1 MNLEKLYNVSKEDLI
16 KQILNKIKILSQE
29 ELLELNGFLTCELYK
44 ISNNNEQIKGPFKN
58 ENREKNDIKTIIN
71 LLNELISILSNE
83 KNKTKSKNKKKKY
96 SISSKNSFDL
106 YSSSDSDQK
115 YSKSYKKNKSYYNIM
130 AELNYD
136 KKKTNKK
143 KKEGQKK
150 NLDDYIEKIDNENT
164 KNSEQFLLG
173 IQNNKIVSHK
183 ILNN

>member
-1 MNLEKLYNVSKEDLI
+1 MYLEKLENVSKEDLI
-16 KQILNKIKILSQE
+16 KQILNKTQILSQE

-44 ISNNNEQIKGPFKN
+44 LSNNNEQINSVFKN
-58 ENREKNDIKTIIN
+58 DEKNDIKIIIS

-83 KNKTKSKNKKKKY
+83 KDKNKKKHKKRKY

-130 AELNYD
+130 AELNYE

-150 NLDDYIEKIDNENT
+150 NLDDYIENIDNENT
-164 KNSEQFLLG
+164 KNKNSEQFLLG